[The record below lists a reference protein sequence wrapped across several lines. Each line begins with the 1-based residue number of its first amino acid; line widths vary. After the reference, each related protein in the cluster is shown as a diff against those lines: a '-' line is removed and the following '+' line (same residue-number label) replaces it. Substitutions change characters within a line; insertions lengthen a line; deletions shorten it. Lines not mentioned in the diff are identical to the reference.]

1 MKEKMWAWAFQAN
14 GERSPEEAVELGG
27 NEKSVLK
34 KMLLS
39 NLCAYIS

>member
-1 MKEKMWAWAFQAN
+1 MKEKMQAWAFQAN

-27 NEKSVLK
+27 NEKRVLN

-39 NLCAYIS
+39 NHCAYIS